1 MTDILIFIGILFI
14 IAMLAVIVVITLELR
29 IIDDLEMQVKAQKET
44 IEIMQDKI
52 HEHTEEITKILFS
65 GGK

>member
-14 IAMLAVIVVITLELR
+14 IDLLAIIVIALESR
-29 IIDDLEMQVKAQKET
+29 IVNDLEMEVKAQKEA
-44 IEIMQDKI
+44 IEVMQDRI
-52 HEHTEEITKILFS
+52 YEHTEEITKILFS